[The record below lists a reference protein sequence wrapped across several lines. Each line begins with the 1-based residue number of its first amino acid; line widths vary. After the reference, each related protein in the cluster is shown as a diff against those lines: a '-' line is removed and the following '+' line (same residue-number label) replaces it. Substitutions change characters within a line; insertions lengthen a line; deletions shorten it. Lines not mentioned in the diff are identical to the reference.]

1 MSGFRAIA
9 PWLLLAPALLA
20 VLVFFVTPMAFLVFE
35 SFHDFSMTG
44 GVGGLSL
51 SNYQRLL
58 TDPYYFN
65 VLKTTFGIATLAA
78 CFSLLLGYPLA
89 LLLWKA
95 PARLKGLLLVA
106 IIAPLLISVIVRNFG
121 WIVILDKY
129 GMLNDLLKHLGFTGG
144 FVENTHLFTTQ
155 AVLIGLVHVYL
166 PFMVLAVYG
175 ALQKQ
180 QSRYVDAARNLGA
193 NPFRAFL
200 LITLPLS
207 LPGIVA
213 GVTTVFALASGA
225 YITVAV
231 LGGSRV
237 MVMSVLAYQQS
248 LGLANWQFGSAIA
261 MVLLVGTIVILQL
274 FQRITRKA
282 FLRAVTA

>member
-1 MSGFRAIA
+1 MRSLA

-20 VLVFFVTPMAFLVFE
+20 ALVFFVTPMLFLVYA

-51 SNYQRLL
+51 GNYQRLL
-58 TDPYYFN
+58 TDPYYFG
-65 VLKTTFGIATLAA
+65 VLKTTFGIATLA
-78 CFSLLLGYPLA
+78 SLLSLILGYPLA

-95 PARLKGLLLVA
+95 PSSLKGLLLTA

-129 GMLNDLLKHLGFTGG
+129 GMLNDVLKQMGFTGA
-144 FVENTHLFTTQ
+144 FVQDTHLFTVQ

-166 PFMVLAVYG
+166 PFMILAVYG

-213 GVTTVFALASGA
+213 GITTVFALASGA
-225 YITVAV
+225 YITIAV
-231 LGGSRV
+231 LGGSRI

-261 MVLLVGTIVILQL
+261 LVLLIGTILILQL
-274 FQRITRKA
+274 IQHIAWRA
-282 FLRAVTA
+282 FPRVVTT